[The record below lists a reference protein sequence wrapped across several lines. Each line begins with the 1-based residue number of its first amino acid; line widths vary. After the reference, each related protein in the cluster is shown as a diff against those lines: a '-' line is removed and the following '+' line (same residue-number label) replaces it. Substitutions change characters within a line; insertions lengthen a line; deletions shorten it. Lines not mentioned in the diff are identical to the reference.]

1 MLAFSKARE
10 DLIKRFIEYRTSCDQ
25 WCEGY
30 ALNLLYFD
38 RFCTKHYP
46 DETGVAQSMIDGWC
60 IQRKTENKASLIG
73 RTLPARK
80 FIEYLNSCGLTSLS
94 IPEMPKPEGKE
105 HIPHFFTKEELS
117 KFFSGCDENVISAK
131 SSSKKFYAFQVSVLF
146 RLLYSSG
153 IRTTEARLLRVDD
166 VDLTHGILNI
176 RKTKNSIEHYVVL
189 HDTTAQ
195 MLRGYDEIAEQNHPG
210 RELFFPYR
218 GKGPFS
224 PDMLTY
230 EFHKVWDRV
239 NEENAVPYDFRHNY
253 AIQNIN
259 SWISLGFDF
268 NDKFFYLSK
277 SMGHTSLE
285 STRYYYSLVPALA
298 AIIQEKTEE
307 GFNEIVPEVPHYE
320 G

>member
-131 SSSKKFYAFQVSVLF
+131 
-146 RLLYSSG
+146 
-153 IRTTEARLLRVDD
+153 
-166 VDLTHGILNI
+166 
-176 RKTKNSIEHYVVL
+176 
-189 HDTTAQ
+189 
-195 MLRGYDEIAEQNHPG
+195 
-210 RELFFPYR
+210 
-218 GKGPFS
+218 
-224 PDMLTY
+224 
-230 EFHKVWDRV
+230 
-239 NEENAVPYDFRHNY
+239 
-253 AIQNIN
+253 
-259 SWISLGFDF
+259 
-268 NDKFFYLSK
+268 
-277 SMGHTSLE
+277 
-285 STRYYYSLVPALA
+285 
-298 AIIQEKTEE
+298 
-307 GFNEIVPEVPHYE
+307 
-320 G
+320 